1 MIFKWK
7 KRKTIGLALGG
18 GGARG
23 LAHIGVLK
31 VLKKEGIPI
40 DMIVGVSMGAFIGA
54 FYVCGFSPEEIEE
67 EAVSYNKKKAV
78 IKMMDLGKFGTSIL
92 RGAKIQKILEYKL
105 KKATFKE
112 SAIPFRVIATDLESG
127 DEIIIKQGDI
137 SEAVRASI
145 TVPGIFPP
153 IKINGRYLIDGG
165 VVNPTPTDKLKEMG
179 ADIIIGVDLIMK
191 RKIKLDNPGLV
202 TTLMQSYEIIRTQA
216 VKSRIEKVTKNTI
229 LIRPKL
235 RGAIDSFKF
244 YDINKFIRSGEDAAK
259 EMLPEI
265 LKKIGS

>member
-1 MIFKWK
+1 MK

-40 DMIVGVSMGAFIGA
+40 DMIAGVSMGAFVGA

-67 EAVSYNKKKAV
+67 EAISFNKKKAIV
-78 IKMMDLGKFGTSIL
+78 KMMDLGRFGTSIL
-92 RGAKIQKILEYKL
+92 KGRKIRKYLENKF
-105 KKATFKE
+105 KDATFKE
-112 SAIPFRVIATDLESG
+112 SSIPFQVIATDLESG
-127 DEIIIKQGDI
+127 DEIIIKKGSL

-165 VVNPTPTDKLKEMG
+165 VVNPTPTDTLKDMG
-179 ADIIIGVDLIMK
+179 ADIIIGVDLVMQ
-191 RKIKLDNPGLV
+191 REVKLDDPGLI

-216 VKSRIEKVTKNTI
+216 VKYRIEKATKNTI
-229 LIRPKL
+229 MIKPKL

-244 YDINKFIRSGEDAAK
+244 YDINKFIRSGEEAAK